1 MNVFQ
6 SIKTYSTFEN
16 IDKMGVFECQPV
28 FMQVKI
34 KHKQIHSKTFQNGY
48 SKTSKTSKTT

>member
-16 IDKMGVFECQPV
+16 IDKMGVFECQPM

-34 KHKQIHSKTFQNGY
+34 KHKQIHSKTLQNGY